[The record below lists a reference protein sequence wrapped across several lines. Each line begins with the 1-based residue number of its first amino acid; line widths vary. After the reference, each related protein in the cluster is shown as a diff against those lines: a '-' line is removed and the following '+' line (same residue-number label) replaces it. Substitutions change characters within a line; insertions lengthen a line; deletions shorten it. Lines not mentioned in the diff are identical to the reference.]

1 MRVIDNR
8 GLVYDL
14 YCLHH
19 ATEPDPKYALPNLK
33 KYPLP
38 DRAHVKSAIKFFNYV
53 SPRDEKKLAYAIL
66 KRMKEYGMSFDDMT
80 IGDENRFKKYVP
92 KNEYLEHHGVQGMHW
107 GIRRFQPYPEG
118 SSSKGKFVGKK
129 SSSATKVVELTLT
142 TSSGYG
148 GGVSDEDIK
157 KHQQIQDAE
166 DKIKDLQS
174 KFDSVIPPD
183 PTSLSYMDEL
193 NAYAKKRTELKK
205 AIKQAKA
212 ERDSLLH
219 SDDSCYLEH
228 SNSVIHM

>member
-1 MRVIDNR
+1 MRVIDRN

-14 YCLHH
+14 RFISHS
-19 ATEPDPKYALPNLK
+19 ADPDQKYALPNLK

-66 KRMKEYGMSFDDMT
+66 KRMREYGMSFDDMT

-92 KNEYLEHHGVQGMHW
+92 KSEYLAHYGVQGMKW
-107 GIRRFQPYPEG
+107 GIRRFQPYKDWQMN
-118 SSSKGKFVGKK
+118 KGKFVGNK
-129 SSSATKVVELTLT
+129 SSSSVKLSELKLE
-142 TSSGYG
+142 TSGGYG
-148 GGVSDEDIK
+148 GGSDEDDRK
-157 KHQQIQDAE
+157 RAQIQDAE

-183 PTSLSYMDEL
+183 LTSSNYTAEL
-193 NAYAKKRTELKK
+193 EIYAKKRTELKK
-205 AIKQAKA
+205 QIKQAKA